1 MPIHTHMKDI
11 MMLLP
16 SAFTLS
22 SLAIQS
28 NAALFELNSTSA
40 SPNELPIRSLNTS
53 HFKTLPKS
61 SQTNYHNH

>member
-1 MPIHTHMKDI
+1 MSIHTHIKDI
-11 MMLLP
+11 IMLLP

-40 SPNELPIRSLNTS
+40 SPNESPIRFLNTS

-61 SQTNYHNH
+61 SQTNCHNN